1 MSTTTVGRGRR
12 RASRGSRRAGYVVS
26 ILLNLAVLY
35 AINTWPGWD
44 AVPFLTG
51 ETADVIGWV
60 NLSIWVGVA
69 ANVLYLLADPVALR
83 ALGDVVTT
91 AVGVVVVVRVW
102 QVFPFDVSSGWELV
116 LRVLLVLGMVGSG
129 IGILVALGRFG
140 RAVTGRGDARG

>member
-12 RASRGSRRAGYVVS
+12 ASRGSRRVGYVVS
-26 ILLNLAVLY
+26 VLLNLAVLY
-35 AINTWPGWD
+35 AINTWPGWE
-44 AVPFLTG
+44 AVPFLTA
-51 ETADVIGWV
+51 ETADVIDWV

-69 ANVLYLLADPVALR
+69 ANVLYLLADPVALK

-91 AVGVVVVVRVW
+91 AVGMVVVVRIW
-102 QVFPFDVSSGWELV
+102 QVFPFDVSSTWELV

-140 RAVTGRGDARG
+140 KAVTGRPAPRR